1 MRTCLEYCAEN
12 ATLLERAID
21 AGANRIELCDN
32 LAVGGTTPSYG
43 TMQYAISTAHDRGVP
58 VMVMIRPRSG
68 DFEYSKPELDIME
81 ADIFAARRLGADGV
95 VLGCLHNEW
104 LDELA
109 IKRLMYAAR
118 NLDVTFHMAFDP
130 LPNQE
135 IRLRAIDWLA
145 QQGVRR
151 ILTHGGPL
159 ETPIEQN
166 LEVIRRYIDR
176 AAGRLTILPGG
187 GITYKNV
194 HDICE
199 HLDVCEAHGT
209 RIVELP

>member
-1 MRTCLEYCAEN
+1 MGACLEYCTEN

-43 TMQYAISTAHDRGVP
+43 AMQYAISTAHDRGVP
-58 VMVMIRPRSG
+58 VMVMIRPRG
-68 DFEYSKPELDIME
+68 GNFEYSKPELDIME
-81 ADIFAARRLGADGV
+81 ADVFAARRLGADGV

-118 NLDVTFHMAFDP
+118 NLAVTFHMAFDAM
-130 LPNQE
+130 PNQE

-159 ETPIEQN
+159 GTPIEHN

-176 AAGRLTILPGG
+176 AAGRLDILPGG
-187 GITYKNV
+187 GITYNNV
-194 HDICE
+194 HDVFD
-199 HLDVCEAHGT
+199 HLGVCEAHGT